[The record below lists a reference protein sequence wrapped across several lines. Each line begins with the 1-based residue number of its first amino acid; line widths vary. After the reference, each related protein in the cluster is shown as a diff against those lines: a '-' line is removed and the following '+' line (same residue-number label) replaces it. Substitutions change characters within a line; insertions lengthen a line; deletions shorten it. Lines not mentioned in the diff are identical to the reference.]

1 MFACRTNLMFTLMD
15 TGNIRENTPTTL
27 LNKLS
32 ADCQT
37 EDEDASKETFDE
49 EEKYQMTKEIRSQ
62 TILHWNYRR
71 LSLLPEELIQEGG
84 HIRQIYLKRNLLC
97 TLPESIGALS
107 QLTYLY
113 LHGNKLQA
121 LPEAIELCSL
131 KGLSVLMLSGNNL
144 RSLPDAVQGLTG
156 LQGLYLDHNQL
167 TELPRTLAGLP
178 LLTRL
183 SCCANNL
190 LSLPALPFMATP
202 AIFFDD
208 NHDLNYLPFSLV
220 QQLRVG
226 ESWDPVTLQT
236 CGCFQEQSII
246 NQTVFVR
253 MKEKQVHGE
262 EIHIVIGKWLHHI
275 SSVLEEMSVVPL
287 SELCIRYIWNQ
298 QHGHLSSGSPCN
310 TDQHKA
316 KYGRSARRITSEYL
330 PPSLCNP
337 INFGPTAYCGNET
350 CLKPVFTYSSV
361 IFIKI
366 DIVSRLQT
374 DRKTI
379 PCAVYFCCDT
389 CCKAHTSRIQ
399 HMVDDFSLWLSER
412 FRNCCQFKVL

>member
-1 MFACRTNLMFTLMD
+1 
-15 TGNIRENTPTTL
+15 
-27 LNKLS
+27 
-32 ADCQT
+32 
-37 EDEDASKETFDE
+37 
-49 EEKYQMTKEIRSQ
+49 MTKEIRSQ

-121 LPEAIELCSL
+121 LPEAIGELQSLQVLDFGNNFIKALPTTLSRLSQLRSLVAVYNKISSFPEELCSL